1 MNRAIGRV
9 FIVGVA
15 LFVAVIVNLT
25 WLQVIRADHLAA
37 RPENRRELAKEL
49 RIPRGKIL
57 AFDGSTIARSVR
69 RSGFYRR
76 VYPQGVFAP
85 QLVGYDTVRYG
96 RSGLEQQMNDEL
108 LGRARSLGVRSW
120 LDQLL
125 GRKPAGADVVTT
137 LVPTVQKT
145 AQQALSGR
153 KGAVVVLDPATGA
166 VIASAS
172 APAYD
177 PARLEQD
184 WGRLSGDPDAPLLS
198 RPTQGLYAPGSA
210 FKVVTAAA
218 ALQAGLVTPSTRFVD
233 TGTYVVYGGTVT
245 NFGGAV
251 FGPHTFETALTQS
264 VNTTFGKVGNE
275 LRRKRLVEAMRRF
288 GFWQVPPLALPDG
301 TVLAS
306 GRYDEGRLLSPEAAM
321 DPLAVAWAACGQEK
335 VLATPLQMA
344 LVAAAVANGG
354 QIMRP
359 YVVQEVR
366 APDGRVVEQARPEEW
381 LTAIEPATAFTLNE
395 MMQRVVTSGTGAA
408 AAVEG
413 VEVAGKTGTAERGDG
428 TNLAWFIGFAPAGD
442 PKVVVAVVV
451 EDTLSTGGAEAAPL
465 AAEVLRAALAESRVP

>member
-9 FIVGVA
+9 FLVGVA
-15 LFVAVIVNLT
+15 LFAAVIVNLT

-37 RPENRRELAKEL
+37 QPENRRALAKEL
-49 RIPRGKIL
+49 RIARGEIR

-76 VYPQGVFAP
+76 VYPQGGFAV

-108 LGRARSLGVRSW
+108 LGRARSLGVQGW

-125 GRKPAGADVVTT
+125 GRKPTGADVVTT
-137 LVPTVQKT
+137 LVPAVQKA
-145 AQQALSGR
+145 AQRALVGK
-153 KGAVVVLDPATGA
+153 KGGIVVLDPGTGA

-172 APAYD
+172 APDYD

-184 WGRLSGDPDAPLLS
+184 WETLSSDPDAPLLS

-218 ALQAGLVTPSTRFVD
+218 ALEAGVATRSTRFVD
-233 TGTYVVYGGTVT
+233 TGTYVIYGGTVT
-245 NFGGAV
+245 NYGGAV

-264 VNTTFGKVGNE
+264 INTTFGKVGNE
-275 LRRKRLVEAMRRF
+275 LRRRRLVEAMQRF
-288 GFWQVPPLALPDG
+288 GFWQVPPLALPEG
-301 TVLAS
+301 TVAAS
-306 GRYDEGRLLSPEAAM
+306 GRYAEGRLLSPEAAM
-321 DPLAVAWAACGQEK
+321 DPLAVAWAACGQEQ

-354 QIMRP
+354 QVMRP
-359 YVVQEVR
+359 YVVHEVR
-366 APDGRVVEQARPEEW
+366 TAEGRVVEQARPEEW
-381 LTAIEPATAFTLNE
+381 LTAIEPATALALNE

-428 TNLAWFIGFAPAGD
+428 TNLAWFIGFAPAAD
-442 PKVVVAVVV
+442 PRVVVAVVV

-465 AAEVLRAALAESRVP
+465 AADVLRAALAEARLP